1 MHERKTLPVR
11 NPNKPTLERLPCR
24 LTRDEKLA
32 RMERRLGL
40 ERTVSALDAQIEAI
54 KARAKA
60 DADLVREK
68 RAEFAAEMVSLR
80 EQILE
85 GFEER
90 MVECLLLEDMNAA
103 KIYVLRLDE
112 GRVCQAKDM
121 EPRELDDLRQRLP
134 LEDRV
139 MRTIDIPE
147 DVEEVK
153 RFDSDPPGVGD
164 EVPSTYGHEHEYDD
178 GACLTCGEVD
188 PDYEAP
194 VEATKPTRRKR
205 GEGKAAKGSGK
216 GYDTRAAH

>member
-54 KARAKA
+54 KAKAKA
-60 DADLVREK
+60 DADEVREK
-68 RAEFAAEMVSLR
+68 RAELATEMTALR
-80 EQILE
+80 EQILD
-85 GFEER
+85 GSEER
-90 MVECLLLEDMNAA
+90 LVECLLLEDLNAA
-103 KIYVLRLDE
+103 KVYVFRLDL
-112 GRVCQAKDM
+112 GTVAQAKDM
-121 EPRELDDLRQRLP
+121 EPRELQDLRQRLP

-139 MRTIDIPE
+139 MKTIDIPE

-153 RFDSDPPGVGD
+153 RFDSDPPGVAA
-164 EVPSTYGHEHEYDD
+164 EEPPSSYGHEHEYDD

-188 PDYEAP
+188 PDYDAP
-194 VEATKPTRRKR
+194 VEAQAPKKRKGGR
-205 GEGKAAKGSGK
+205 KSSPAAE
-216 GYDTRAAH
+216 AH

>member
-11 NPNKPTLERLPCR
+11 NPNKPTQERLPCK

-40 ERTVSALDAQIEAI
+40 ERTVSALDAQIETI

-60 DADLVREK
+60 EADQVREK
-68 RAEFAAEMVSLR
+68 RAELATEMVALR

-85 GFEER
+85 GFEDR

-103 KIYVLRLDE
+103 KIYVLRLDL
-112 GRVCQAKDM
+112 GTVAQAKDM
-121 EPRELDDLRQRLP
+121 EPRELQDLRQRLP

-139 MRTIDIPE
+139 MKTIDIPE
-147 DVEEVK
+147 DVVEVT
-153 RFDSDPPGVGD
+153 RFDSDPPGAA
-164 EVPSTYGHEHEYDD
+164 EEAPSTYGHEHEYDE

-188 PDYEAP
+188 PDYDAP
-194 VEATKPTRRKR
+194 VEAQVPTRRKR
-205 GEGKAAKGSGK
+205 GGRKGADAVSA
-216 GYDTRAAH
+216 DH